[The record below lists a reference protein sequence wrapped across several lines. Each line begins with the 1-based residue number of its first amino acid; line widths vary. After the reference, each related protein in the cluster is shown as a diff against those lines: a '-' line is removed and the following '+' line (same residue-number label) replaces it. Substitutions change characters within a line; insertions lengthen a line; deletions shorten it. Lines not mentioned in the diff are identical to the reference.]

1 MDEICIR
8 KIRKG
13 IVEHFKVIAIT
24 HKQNGL
30 EEVGKFHI
38 TDIEQEQR
46 LQHLK
51 KAAGLDELMYLSTCN
66 RVEFY
71 FVTRHSLDDEFLIG
85 FFNGFNPQWSET
97 QLLQAVKSAEHHS
110 GEAAI
115 KHMFNVASS
124 LDSMV
129 VGEREIITQVRE
141 AFERSKKLNLTGDG
155 IRLVVKKTI
164 ETAKEIYSKTAIA
177 TKPVSVVSLAFKKL
191 HEYNVKS
198 DARILFVGAGQTNTT
213 MARFLKK
220 YGYTNFMV
228 YNRSVLNGLSLAAEL
243 KCESGELSDIM
254 NYKKGFDVLITCTAS
269 SEYIITKEVYA
280 SLLNGEAD
288 PKIIIDLAIPTDV
301 EPAVTTDFK
310 VKYIS
315 VDYLRNV
322 AESNLREREKELIH
336 CYRLIDQRITEFKD
350 VFKVRKIE
358 QAMNEVPQKIK
369 EIREMAMNSIFAKD
383 LADLDEKSRETLDK
397 IVEYLEKKYI
407 SVPMKMAR
415 EIMIRNTNEQPVKQ
429 PIHYN

>member
-1 MDEICIR
+1 M
-8 KIRKG
+8 
-13 IVEHFKVIAIT
+13 EHFKVIAIT

-38 TDIEQEQR
+38 TDTEQEQR
-46 LQHLK
+46 LNHLK
-51 KAAGLDELMYLSTCN
+51 KIAGLDELMYLSTCN

-71 FVTRHSLDDEFLIG
+71 FVTKHVLDDDFLIG

-97 QLLQAVKSAEHHS
+97 QLLQAIKSAEHHT
-110 GEAAI
+110 GESAI

-141 AFERSKKLNLTGDG
+141 SFERSKNMGLTGDG

-164 ETAKEIYSKTAIA
+164 ETAKEIYSKTNIA

-191 HEYNVKS
+191 EEYSVKS

-228 YNRSVLNGLSLAAEL
+228 FNRSVLNGLSLAAEL
-243 KCESGELSDIM
+243 KCGSKELAEIM
-254 NYKKGFDVLITCTAS
+254 QYKKGFDVLITCTAS
-269 SEYIITKEVYA
+269 SDYIITKEVYE
-280 SLLNGEAD
+280 SLLNGETD
-288 PKIIIDLAIPTDV
+288 QKIMIDLAIPTDV
-301 EPAVTTDFK
+301 DPAIVNSFK

-315 VDYLRNV
+315 VDYLRHV
-322 AESNLREREKELIH
+322 AESNLKEREKELTH
-336 CYRLIDQRITEFKD
+336 CYKLIDQRITEFKD
-350 VFKVRKIE
+350 VFKIRKIE
-358 QAMNEVPQKIK
+358 QAMIEVPQKIK
-369 EIREMAMNSIFAKD
+369 EIREMALKSIFAKD
-383 LADLDEKSRETLDK
+383 IASLDDNGRQVLDK

-415 EIMIRNTNEQPVKQ
+415 EIMIENTGSEKVAEQP
-429 PIHYN
+429 INYN

>member
-1 MDEICIR
+1 M
-8 KIRKG
+8 
-13 IVEHFKVIAIT
+13 EHFKVIAIT

-38 TDIEQEQR
+38 TDTEQEQR
-46 LQHLK
+46 LNHLK
-51 KAAGLDELMYLSTCN
+51 NAAGLDELMYLSTCN

-71 FVTRHSLDDEFLIG
+71 FVTRQQLDDEFLIG

-97 QLLQAVKSAEHHS
+97 QLQQAMKSIEHHS
-110 GEAAI
+110 GEEAI

-141 AFERSKKLNLTGDG
+141 AFERSKNLNLTGDG

-191 HEYNVKS
+191 HEHNVKS

-228 YNRSVLNGLSLAAEL
+228 FNRSVLNGLSLAKEL
-243 KCESGELSDIM
+243 KCESGELSAIM
-254 NYKKGFDVLITCTAS
+254 QYKKGFDVLITCTAS
-269 SEYIITKEVYA
+269 SDYIITPEVYT
-280 SLLNGEAD
+280 SLLNGEND
-288 PKIIIDLAIPTDV
+288 SKIIIDLAIPTDV
-301 EPAVTTDFK
+301 DPAVISANK

-315 VDYLRNV
+315 VDYLRTV
-322 AESNLREREKELIH
+322 AESNLREREKELTH
-336 CYRLIDQRITEFKD
+336 CHKLIEQRITEFKD

-369 EIREMAMNSIFAKD
+369 EIKNVALNSIFAKD
-383 LADLDEKSRETLDK
+383 IASMDEKSREVLDK
-397 IVEYLEKKYI
+397 VVEYLEKKYI

-415 EIMIRNTNEQPVKQ
+415 EILIENANTPGTEQP
-429 PIHYN
+429 INYN